1 MPHQIK
7 TLTVLGTGVLGSQ
20 IAYQAAFHG
29 FAVTAYDVDGVALE
43 KARARFARLV
53 GIYRA
58 ANVGGAGES
67 KAEAALENLRLTAN
81 LGDAVADAD
90 LVIEAVPELLEVKR
104 DVYRTLADLAPA
116 KTIFATNS
124 STLLPSDLKD
134 STGRP
139 DRFLAIHYANN
150 IWAQNIAEVMGTAE
164 TDPAVFDAV
173 VEFARNSG
181 LEPIEIRKEKAGY
194 VLNSLLVPLL
204 NAAAGLLLQGVAT
217 PETIDKTWR
226 IATGAPSGPFQIY
239 DVVGLGTAYNIA
251 ASSPDAGSQAFARYL
266 KDNYIDQ
273 GKLGVATGEGFYTY

>member
-1 MPHQIK
+1 MTEIR

-29 FAVTAYDVDGVALE
+29 FAVTAYDIDDQALE
-43 KARARFARLV
+43 KARSRFAHLA
-53 GIYRA
+53 GIYQA
-58 ANVGGAGES
+58 QQVAGAEGG
-67 KAEAALENLRLTAN
+67 KAEAALQNLHLTAD

-90 LVIEAVPELLEVKR
+90 LVIEAVPELLELKR
-104 DVYRTLADLAPA
+104 DLFRRLSDLAPA

-150 IWAQNIAEVMGTAE
+150 IWVQNIAEVMGTSE
-164 TDPAVFDAV
+164 TDPTVFDAV
-173 VEFARNSG
+173 VEFAGNSG
-181 LEPIEIRKEKAGY
+181 LEPIEIKKEKAGY

-204 NAAAGLLLQGVAT
+204 NAAASLLLQGVAS

-239 DVVGLGTAYNIA
+239 DVVGLTTAYNIA
-251 ASSPDAGSQAFARYL
+251 ASSTDVGSLAFAKYL
-266 KDNYIDQ
+266 KDNYIDK
-273 GKLGVATGEGFYTY
+273 GKLGISTGEGFYTY

>member
-1 MPHQIK
+1 MTDIK

-29 FAVTAYDVDGVALE
+29 FAVTAYDIDDAALD
-43 KARARFARLV
+43 KARARFAQLA
-53 GIYRA
+53 GIYRTQVA
-58 ANVGGAGES
+58 GADEGTT
-67 KAEAALENLRLTAN
+67 EAALANLHLTAD
-81 LGDAVADAD
+81 LGAAVADAD
-90 LVIEAVPELLEVKR
+90 LVIEAVPELLALKQ
-104 DVYRTLADLAPA
+104 DTYRKLADLAPA

-150 IWAQNIAEVMGTAE
+150 IWAQNIAEVMGTAD

-181 LEPIEIRKEKAGY
+181 LEPIEIKKEKAGY

-204 NAAAGLLLQGVAT
+204 NAAAGLLLQGIAS

-251 ASSPDAGSQAFARYL
+251 ASSRDAGSQAFAAYL

-273 GKLGVATGEGFYTY
+273 GKLGVTTGEGFYKY

>member
-29 FAVTAYDVDGVALE
+29 FAVTAYDVDGDALE

-173 VEFARNSG
+173 VDFARNSG

-204 NAAAGLLLQGVAT
+204 NAAAGLLLQGVAS

-251 ASSPDAGSQAFARYL
+251 ASSPEPGSQVFARYL

-273 GKLGVATGEGFYTY
+273 GKLGVETGEGFYTY

>member
-29 FAVTAYDVDGVALE
+29 FAVTAYDVDGDALE

-58 ANVGGAGES
+58 ADVGGAGEG

-150 IWAQNIAEVMGTAE
+150 IWVQNIAEVMGTDE
-164 TDPAVFDAV
+164 TYPAVFDAV
-173 VEFARNSG
+173 VDFARNSG

-204 NAAAGLLLQGVAT
+204 NAAAGLLLQGVAS

-251 ASSPDAGSQAFARYL
+251 ASSPDPGSQAFARYL

-273 GKLGVATGEGFYTY
+273 GKLGVETGEGFYTY

>member
-1 MPHQIK
+1 MPHEIK

-29 FAVTAYDVDGVALE
+29 LAVTAYDVDGDALE

-173 VEFARNSG
+173 VDFARNSG

-204 NAAAGLLLQGVAT
+204 NTAAGLLLQGVAS

-251 ASSPDAGSQAFARYL
+251 ASSPDPGSQAFARYL
-266 KDNYIDQ
+266 KANYIDH
-273 GKLGVATGEGFYTY
+273 GKLGVETGEGFYTY

>member
-1 MPHQIK
+1 MPRQIK

-43 KARARFARLV
+43 KARARLARLV

-67 KAEAALENLRLTAN
+67 KAEAALDNLRLTAD

-104 DVYRTLADLAPA
+104 DVYRMLAELAPA

-173 VEFARNSG
+173 VDFARNSG

>member
-1 MPHQIK
+1 MPHEIK

-29 FAVTAYDVDGVALE
+29 FAVTAYDVDGDALE

-139 DRFLAIHYANN
+139 DRLLAIHYANN

-173 VEFARNSG
+173 VDFARNSG

-204 NAAAGLLLQGVAT
+204 NAAAGLLLQGVAS

-251 ASSPDAGSQAFARYL
+251 ASSPDPGSQAFARYL
-266 KDNYIDQ
+266 KANYIDH
-273 GKLGVATGEGFYTY
+273 GKLGVETGEGFYTY